1 MSMSAKPKPSVK
13 AKGSKKAVD
22 RPFDAAVLKRAR
34 ALAEQYRLVIER
46 NDDGGFV
53 GHALE
58 FPTAMGDG
66 ANLAECGKSVVES
79 LTAAVATMLEAGE
92 RPPMPSSAGRRQRQL
107 NIRLTEEE
115 NLRLEEAARQQGFR
129 GVSDYVRFAALS
141 RAG

>member
-1 MSMSAKPKPSVK
+1 MSAKRKPSVK
-13 AKGSKKAVD
+13 ASTRAKAID
-22 RPFDAAVLKRAR
+22 APFDAAVLKRAR
-34 ALAEQYRLVIER
+34 TIAEQYRLVIER
-46 NDDGGFV
+46 NEDGGFV

-66 ANLAECGKSVVES
+66 ANIAECARAVIES
-79 LTAAVATMLEAGE
+79 LMAAIATMLEAGE
-92 RPPMPSSAGRRQRQL
+92 KPPLPAAAGRRQRQL

>member
-13 AKGSKKAVD
+13 AKTRAKAID
-22 RPFDAAVLKRAR
+22 APFDAAVLRRAR

-66 ANLAECGKSVVES
+66 ANLAECGKAVVES
-79 LTAAVATMLEAGE
+79 LTVAVATMLEAGE
-92 RPPMPSSAGRRQRQL
+92 RPPMPASAGRRQRQL

-141 RAG
+141 RAV